1 MGNVIPYCIP
11 YFYFLFFSD
20 SPWRRGPR
28 GQKGA
33 TATSVP
39 LFFVLLGRAGGLSCT
54 AGRVGCHACR
64 GEGDGWN
71 SAPRRRAGARSEPRS
86 QLQESRRGASPRG
99 VLAVVSERA
108 ALKTVQNWPLGP
120 RLLEGV
126 RLLKLRGPPAGPR
139 GAGPYYALRSG
150 GYRIILIM
158 R

>member
-11 YFYFLFFSD
+11 SFLCSFSFH

-64 GEGDGWN
+64 GEGGGWN
-71 SAPRRRAGARSEPRS
+71 SAPRHRAGGRSEPQS
-86 QLQESRRGASPRG
+86 QFQESRRGAPPRG
-99 VLAVVSERA
+99 VLAVVFEPA
-108 ALKTVQNWPLGP
+108 ALKTVGNWPWPQTQNLDVGFSKVKICENRP
-120 RLLEGV
+120 FVQNFPLFAPV
-126 RLLKLRGPPAGPR
+126 
-139 GAGPYYALRSG
+139 
-150 GYRIILIM
+150 
-158 R
+158 